1 MMEKEETADCSGEV
15 QMKPQVSVI
24 VPVHNAQTTLKR
36 CVNSIIHQEYTD
48 LELLLIDDGST
59 DGSGVLCDEFAAQD
73 KRVTVIHKENS
84 GVSDARNLGLSRAR
98 GTYLQFVDSDDW
110 ITPDATKRLVKTAED
125 NECDL
130 VIADFYRVIGERL
143 SPKGNIDE
151 AEAFSREKYAAYMM
165 ENPADFYYGVLWNK
179 LFRREIVEKYQL
191 RMDSS
196 VSWCEDFMFNLEY
209 IRHAKVFCAIQ
220 IPLYYYVKTKGS
232 LVSQGMSFAK
242 TVRMKR
248 AVFDC
253 YTNFYKNIFSE
264 EDYEKIRF
272 QVYRFLIDAA
282 GDGTLSI
289 GAKKLKN
296 QLYISMEGIG
306 TEGILP
312 EIYRNR
318 KLLDYYLEPIGIKY
332 DLSLKDVR
340 LLLCLC
346 DTASPCSKRDLA
358 DRLEETS
365 QGISRRLQ
373 RLAAKG
379 YLKTEE
385 ALPGRKQ
392 GESRKTKRMRIDFLP
407 EAEPI
412 LQEIRAAQSE
422 DMELRLSGF
431 TEEERELYRKLTKK
445 MNYNMQKILS
455 NYGSILSS
463 EI

>member
-1 MMEKEETADCSGEV
+1 MN
-15 QMKPQVSVI
+15 PQVSVI
-24 VPVHNAQTTLKR
+24 VPVHNAQATLKR

-48 LELLLIDDGST
+48 LELLLVDDGST
-59 DGSGVLCDEFAAQD
+59 DRSGLICDEFAAQD
-73 KRVTVIHKENS
+73 ERIAVIHKANS
-84 GVSDARNLGLSRAR
+84 GVSDARNQGLSRAR
-98 GTYLQFVDSDDW
+98 GKYLQFVDSDDW
-110 ITPDATKRLVKTAED
+110 ITPDATKRLVKAADD
-125 NECDL
+125 NDCDL
-130 VIADFYRVIGERL
+130 VITDFYRVIGERL

-151 AEAFSREKYAAYMM
+151 TEAFSREKYAAYMM

-232 LVSQGMSFAK
+232 LVSQGMSLPK

-253 YTNFYKNIFSE
+253 YTNFYKNILSE

-282 GDGTLSI
+282 GDGSLSL
-289 GAKKLKN
+289 GAKKLEN
-296 QLYISMEGIG
+296 QLYISMEGIS
-306 TEGILP
+306 TEGVLS
-312 EIYRNR
+312 EIYRND

-340 LLLCLC
+340 LQLCLC
-346 DTASPCSKRDLA
+346 DTTSPCSKRDLA
-358 DRLEETS
+358 DRLGDTP
-365 QGISRRLQ
+365 QGISHGLQ

-379 YLKTEE
+379 FLKTAE
-385 ALPGRKQ
+385 ALPSRKQ
-392 GESRKTKRMRIDFLP
+392 GETRKTKRIQVDFLP
-407 EAEPI
+407 EAETI
-412 LQEIRAAQSE
+412 LQEIRLAQSE
-422 DMELRLSGF
+422 DMELRFAGF
-431 TEEERELYRKLTKK
+431 TESERELYQKLTKK
-445 MNYNMQKILS
+445 MNYNMQRILS
-455 NYGSILSS
+455 NYGSIVSS